1 MASGRYTSSRINP
14 GGRSGGPVRY
24 TDIFVTVS
32 TNRKPYSKAEE
43 DALYT
48 ELQHLI
54 EDVMFTDVEIV
65 KILPMDDPTA
75 IYEVIMSNLSLE
87 TGKKPRG
94 GRVHAHFIL
103 NIVHGTN
110 FQLRRAN
117 KSFKQWFDN
126 HISWYNGSNGT
137 NCLVILLTSS
147 KVKNYIAKTG
157 KAPPKA
163 IISDFQ

>member
-1 MASGRYTSSRINP
+1 MAVRATSSTLHP
-14 GGRSGGPVRY
+14 GNTGGGGPIRY

-43 DALYT
+43 DALYQ

-54 EDVMFTDVEIV
+54 EDVMFTDQEIV

-75 IYEVIMSNLSLE
+75 IYEVIMSNLALE
-87 TGKKPRG
+87 TGQKPRG

-103 NIVHGTN
+103 NIVHGTR
-110 FQLRRAN
+110 FVLKRAN
-117 KSFKQWFDN
+117 RQFKQWFDS
-126 HISWYNGSNGT
+126 HFSWYNGVNGC

-163 IISDFQ
+163 IIGDFQ